1 MNEDAM
7 VENNALSGRNV
18 IDFLGYRQGRKSS
31 AKVQAIS
38 SRCCKH
44 CGAGLM
50 DGESEDD
57 CSSVSASM
65 EAPVTRKF
73 RAE

>member
-7 VENNALSGRNV
+7 ARNNALPGRNV
-18 IDFLGYRQGRKSS
+18 IDFLGYQQNRRLS
-31 AKVQAIS
+31 AKALS
-38 SRCCKH
+38 ARCCKH

-57 CSSVSASM
+57 CSSAAIDM
-65 EAPVTRKF
+65 PMPRKF